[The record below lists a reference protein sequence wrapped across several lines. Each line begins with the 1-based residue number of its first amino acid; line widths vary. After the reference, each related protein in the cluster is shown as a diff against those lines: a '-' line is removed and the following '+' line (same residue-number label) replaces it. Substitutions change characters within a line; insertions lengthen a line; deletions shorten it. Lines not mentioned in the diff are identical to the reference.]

1 MEGESILPV
10 VQNKVATGRKA
21 WLLEFWK
28 YFPENTP
35 SYVGV
40 RTERHK
46 YIEYERGRDPELFDL
61 LADPEEKRNLYNTPE
76 GLKLVPDLKELLA
89 QLKSGKKIA

>member
-1 MEGESILPV
+1 MLPIF
-10 VQNKVATGRKA
+10 QNKTAAGRKA

-40 RTERHK
+40 RTQQHK
-46 YIEYERGRDPELFDL
+46 YIEYERGRDPQLFDL
-61 LADPEEKRNLYNTPE
+61 LADPEEKRNLYNTPD
-76 GLKLVPDLKELLA
+76 GLRLLPDLKELMA
-89 QLKSGKKIA
+89 QLKAGTKIG